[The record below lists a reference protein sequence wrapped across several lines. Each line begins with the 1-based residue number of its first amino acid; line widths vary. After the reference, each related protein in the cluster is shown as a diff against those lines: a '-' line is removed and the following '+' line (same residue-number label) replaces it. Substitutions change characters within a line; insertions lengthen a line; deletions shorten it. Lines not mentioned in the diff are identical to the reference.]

1 MPKKA
6 RRRRNLWLARRE
18 FKLKK
23 FQLRLL
29 KKSRKKSEKIYCS
42 GNGFISNEWS
52 QIRANIFGKPL
63 LVSSFLE
70 PGILGS
76 VFLAIGAKDNE
87 TMDFSKLNKL
97 LNYS

>member
-1 MPKKA
+1 M
-6 RRRRNLWLARRE
+6 RHSGIQQVLEISSNI
-18 FKLKK
+18 
-23 FQLRLL
+23 
-29 KKSRKKSEKIYCS
+29 KSEKIYCS

-76 VFLAIGAKDNE
+76 VFFLAIGAKDNE
-87 TMDFSKLNKL
+87 TMDLYKLNKL
-97 LNYS
+97 LKIKKLLNLI